1 VVTNEQLDT
10 YEAFAGD
17 VDAWA
22 RAGAGRGMTD
32 ADWRLIEELRQG
44 LHLVSAG
51 LASTD
56 FAARFEER
64 LSAVT
69 LGEGVRA
76 RLRTLVAAR

>member
-1 VVTNEQLDT
+1 MVTNEQLDT
-10 YEAFAGD
+10 YEAFGGD

-22 RAGAGRGMTD
+22 RSGAGHGMTD

-44 LHLVSAG
+44 LHLITSG
-51 LASTD
+51 LASAD
-56 FAARFEER
+56 FEARFEGR

-69 LGEGVRA
+69 RSAAVRA